1 LLHASRYPQLTAN
14 TGNIALLGL
23 SGELGLIDPTL
34 AAGAADAYRV
44 MRKLQHQVRLQGQE
58 NARVEPAVAAA
69 HADVV
74 VQLWRSCFDT

>member
-1 LLHASRYPQLTAN
+1 LTAN

-58 NARVEPAVAAA
+58 NARVEPALVAP
-69 HADVV
+69 HAELVIR
-74 VQLWRSCFDT
+74 LWHSCFGA